1 VDGQFYDHDSP
12 ILGGSF
18 MKEWNMSAISSSLSS
33 YAVGFMMKLGGEGS
47 GVALNCRKLAVTVA
61 E

>member
-1 VDGQFYDHDSP
+1 
-12 ILGGSF
+12 
-18 MKEWNMSAISSSLSS
+18 MREWNMLAISSSLSS